1 MKAFK
6 IFGKILGIALNT
18 VLVIILLAS
27 GWTIVAKNLLKIEN
41 PTFFGV
47 AMSVVET
54 DSMKGDR
61 EDSINGMDVIISV
74 AKKEYEIDSVI
85 VFERSAGGIPVVHRI
100 IGWDEETESFITQG
114 DANNTADEEHIPYDR
129 IIGEVEL
136 TIPKLG
142 IAIKW
147 LRSPVGLMV
156 IAGSL
161 FLLIAVPILFGKDE
175 E

>member
-1 MKAFK
+1 MKALK
-6 IFGKILGIALNT
+6 IVGKVLGIALNAI
-18 VLVIILLAS
+18 LILILLAS
-27 GWTIVAKNLLKIEN
+27 GWTIIAKNFMKIEN

-61 EDSINGMDVIISV
+61 EDSIDGMDVIISV
-74 AKKEYEIDSVI
+74 KKKEYSIDSVV
-85 VFERSAGGIPVVHRI
+85 VFERVGGGIPVVHRI
-100 IGWDEETESFITQG
+100 IGWDEEAESFITQG
-114 DANNTADEEHIPYDR
+114 DANNTEDEERVSQDR
-129 IIGEVEL
+129 IIGEVEI

-142 IAIKW
+142 VAIKW
-147 LRSPVGLMV
+147 LRSPLGLTI

-161 FLLIAVPILFGKDE
+161 FLLIAVPLLFGKDE